1 MAKRRISRRRFLE
14 GTGTVL
20 TVAAAAPALRA
31 QTPAGAPAAPHTTI
45 TIALNGAQR
54 RLDVEDRW
62 TLAEA
67 LRDHAGL
74 TGTKIGCDR
83 GECGACTVLV
93 DGKPVY
99 SCSQLAVWMDGRSI
113 QTVEGL
119 TKNGELSALQKSF
132 AAHDAPQCGFC
143 TSGQLMAATAFLSA
157 NPRPSADEARA
168 AMTGNICR
176 CSNYNHYIA
185 ATIAAAQ
192 GSTDAGRALQARQRD
207 GGDPESVALQ
217 AGAIKVSSATSPVAA
232 LKVVGHDA
240 PRIDAAERVSGKAK
254 YTADIMLPGM
264 LYARVLRSP
273 HPHARVRRIDV
284 SKARALPGVKAI
296 VTHENCSVVWGAGS
310 ISGGAQYNDEVKKIT
325 KHRRYAFNNPVR
337 FVGDPVAAVAAIDR
351 HVAEEALQLIA
362 VDYEPLPFVLDPEEA
377 LKPDAVK
384 IWPEGNL
391 SPTARNDFQPIG
403 QKRGSVEE
411 GFKASDRVFEERF
424 STSFVHNAQM
434 EPRSAVAHWE
444 GDKLTIYTPTGG
456 IANCRT
462 DMARDLGIPAENVRV
477 VCQYMGGNF
486 GNKNQNQDADLIAAA
501 LAKEA
506 SAPVKL
512 ELSRKEDFI
521 GMHGRWPTAQ
531 YYQVGVKSDGTL
543 QAIQLRGFSGMGP
556 YRKNSGNIAGVEI
569 YQCPNIET
577 TISPVYTNRTVSG
590 NFRGPEYPQGFFGI
604 QSMMDDIAAKMKM
617 DPVEF
622 IIKNMTRK
630 AGDQT
635 PYTNYSL
642 EECIRRGADAFE
654 WKKRWKSTPG
664 SDPGPIKRGAGTS
677 FMAFR
682 AGLGRSSAVIRLDGS
697 GKYSVHVGV
706 TDVGAGA
713 KTTMGLIAA
722 EALGVKLSDLEVVWG
737 DTDRCP
743 YSVGESG
750 SRTTIMTGYAVV
762 EAARDL
768 KRQIAEKGMPKGSD
782 VLIGN
787 ATPNPTLQGKVRST
801 FGAHFVEVEV
811 DVDLGRARVVKYL
824 AVHDCGRIINPLTA
838 RSQIKGGATMGI
850 GMALHEDLLYDRRSG
865 TPLTPGYYGARV
877 STHRDA
883 PEIDVI
889 FIESDDGLGPFG
901 AKSMGESS
909 KVPSPAAVA
918 NAVANA
924 IGHRMKDLPI
934 TRGKL
939 VAALAAENGGRS

>member
-1 MAKRRISRRRFLE
+1 MGKRTISRRQFLE

-31 QTPAGAPAAPHTTI
+31 QPPAARPPSARTRI
-45 TIALNGAQR
+45 TLTLNGASKTIEV
-54 RLDVEDRW
+54 DDRW

-67 LRDHAGL
+67 LRDHLGL

-83 GECGACTVLV
+83 GECGACTVLM

-99 SCSQLAVWMDGRSI
+99 SCSQLAVWMDGRSV

-119 TKNGELSALQKSF
+119 LKNGQLSPLQQSF
-132 AAHDAPQCGFC
+132 VEHDAPQCGFC
-143 TSGQLMAATAFLSA
+143 TSGQLMSATALLNM
-157 NPRPSADEARA
+157 NPHPNAEQARA

-185 ATIAAAQ
+185 ATVAAAE
-192 GSTDAGRALQARQRD
+192 GARRLQPS
-207 GGDPESVALQ
+207 GTS
-217 AGAIKVSSATSPVAA
+217 GAAKISSADSPVKP
-232 LKVVGHDA
+232 LKIVGHDT
-240 PRIDAAERVSGKAK
+240 PRIDAALRVSGKAT
-254 YTADIMLPGM
+254 YTSDVMLPNM

-273 HPHARVRRIDV
+273 HPHARIKSINT
-284 SKARALPGVKAI
+284 SKAKALAGVKAI
-296 VTHENCSVVWGAGS
+296 VTHENCQVVWGAGS
-310 ISGGAQYNDEVKKIT
+310 ISGGAQYNDETKKIT

-337 FVGDPVAAVAAIDR
+337 FVGEPVAAVAAVDR
-351 HVAEEALQLIA
+351 HTAEEALQLIT
-362 VDYEPLPFVLDPEEA
+362 VEYEALPFVLDPEEA

-391 SPTARNDFQPIG
+391 SPTARNEIQPLG
-403 QKRGSVEE
+403 QRRGSVDQ
-411 GFKASDRVFEERF
+411 GFKGADTVFEDRY

-434 EPRSAVAHWE
+434 EPRACVAQWD
-444 GDKLTIYTPTGG
+444 GDKLTVYTPTGG

-462 DMARDLGIPAENVRV
+462 DMARDLGIAPEKVRV
-477 VCQYMGGNF
+477 VSQFMGGNF
-486 GNKNQNQDADLIAAA
+486 GNKNQNHDADLIAAS
-501 LAKEA
+501 LARDA
-506 SAPVKL
+506 GAPVKL

-521 GMHGRWPTAQ
+521 GVHGRWPTVQ
-531 YYQVGVKSDGTL
+531 YYKVGVMNDGTL
-543 QAIQLRGFSGMGP
+543 QAIQMRGFSGMGP

-577 TISPVYTNRTVSG
+577 SISPVYTNRTVSG

-604 QSMMDDIAAKMKM
+604 QSMMDDVAAKMKM

-622 IIKNMTRK
+622 ILKNMTRK

-635 PYTNYSL
+635 PYTTYSL
-642 EECIRRGADAFE
+642 EECIRKGADAFE

-664 SDPGPIKRGAGTS
+664 SDPGPIKRGAGVS

-682 AGLGRSSAVIRLDGS
+682 AGLGRSNAVVRVDGT
-697 GKYSVHVGV
+697 GKYWVHVGV
-706 TDVGAGA
+706 TDVGGGA

-722 EALGVKLSDLEVVWG
+722 EELGIPLSQLEVVWG

-750 SRTTIMTGYAVV
+750 SRTTIMTGFAVV
-762 EAARDL
+762 EAVRDL
-768 KRQIAEKGMPKGSD
+768 KKQIAEKGLPKGD
-782 VLIGN
+782 GVLIGS
-787 ATPNPTLQGKVRST
+787 AAPSPTLQGKVRST

-811 DVDLGRARVVKYL
+811 DAELGRARVTKYL

-838 RSQIKGGATMGI
+838 RSQIKGGAQMGI
-850 GMALHEDLLYDRRSG
+850 GMALHEDLVYDRRSG
-865 TPLTPGYYGARV
+865 TPLTPGYYGARI
-877 STHRDA
+877 STHLDA

-889 FIESDDGLGPFG
+889 FIESDDGLGPYG

-909 KVPSPAAVA
+909 KVPAPAAVA

-934 TRGKL
+934 TRDKI
-939 VAALAAENGGRS
+939 VAALAAAKGARS